1 MKHDLSTIIQT
12 YMDWRSISQS
22 FECMNAK
29 DGREEGKKKKGS
41 NLIPFPL
48 MQTEKFKM

>member
-1 MKHDLSTIIQT
+1 MIYLLLSKPTWIEEVSASHLSVWMLR
-12 YMDWRSISQS
+12 MDVKK
-22 FECMNAK
+22 E
-29 DGREEGKKKKGS
+29 KKKKGS